1 MILGWIAM
9 GSISVILAFLASN
22 LYSISKSISVVCI
35 FVSISPPIL
44 LLIERSNFDWLV
56 FICVFIAAFCF
67 SENLKTLGFLLL
79 LFSSL
84 LKFYTFPLLILSLF
98 FLKSRR
104 GLYLGFLLTLV
115 AFSQIII
122 DILHIRSISIG
133 AWFAAF
139 GNSIWA
145 KYLVK
150 LDINLGTVSSTLL
163 GLALTFFL
171 IVFLKRVINFQ
182 VPVLG
187 KPDQFSLMDFFAL
200 FATVTFIGCYFVG
213 LNFDYRLIFLLPS
226 LWFFIKNPNNSDK
239 KYVLTIYLIA
249 FFSSYNIK
257 FLQPLGDLSINVL
270 VAIQL
275 LVLCEF
281 ISQLPF
287 IKYLIQ
293 RFRHTQ
299 Y

>member
-1 MILGWIAM
+1 
-9 GSISVILAFLASN
+9 
-22 LYSISKSISVVCI
+22 
-35 FVSISPPIL
+35 
-44 LLIERSNFDWLV
+44 
-56 FICVFIAAFCF
+56 
-67 SENLKTLGFLLL
+67 
-79 LFSSL
+79 
-84 LKFYTFPLLILSLF
+84 
-98 FLKSRR
+98 
-104 GLYLGFLLTLV
+104 LGFLLTLV